1 MRGLRQSPWDKR
13 YKPAPDPAELAARHA
28 KQALAAIEWQ
38 LKGLDRAAAL
48 SVLLL
53 AVRSVKTRET
63 GNPACK

>member
-1 MRGLRQSPWDKR
+1 LRVADLLQPIGNVRRDG
-13 YKPAPDPAELAARHA
+13 
-28 KQALAAIEWQ
+28 QWQ